1 MLRFMG
7 KTGINSSFFYAQIPD
22 VLEVPDIPELPE
34 LPELLES
41 LETSESPEH
50 PESPRPDFFSSGINN
65 KKTGNPCIHLLGQ
78 VRMRALG
85 LSISVL
91 FCLYKCGYARASC

>member
-1 MLRFMG
+1 MG

-22 VLEVPDIPELPE
+22 VLEVPDIPDIPE

-41 LETSESPEH
+41 LETPESPEH
-50 PESPRPDFFSSGINN
+50 PESPRPDFFSSGIHN

-91 FCLYKCGYARASC
+91 FCLYKCGYARAAC

>member
-1 MLRFMG
+1 MG
-7 KTGINSSFFYAQIPD
+7 KTGINSSFFYAQPPD
-22 VLEVPDIPELPE
+22 VLEVPDVPE

-41 LETSESPEH
+41 QETSESPEH
-50 PESPRPDFFSSGINN
+50 PESPRPDYFSSGINN

>member
-1 MLRFMG
+1 MG

-22 VLEVPDIPELPE
+22 VLEVPDIPELLEPPE
-34 LPELLES
+34 SPEHPES
-41 LETSESPEH
+41 QETSESPEH
-50 PESPRPDFFSSGINN
+50 PESPRPDFFSSGIHN

-85 LSISVL
+85 LSIFVL

>member
-1 MLRFMG
+1 M
-7 KTGINSSFFYAQIPD
+7 TAPFYAQLPD
-22 VLEVPDIPELPE
+22 VLDVLDVPELPE

-41 LETSESPEH
+41 LESLETSEPPEHSESPEH

>member
-22 VLEVPDIPELPE
+22 VLEVPDIPE

-65 KKTGNPCIHLLGQ
+65 KKQETLAYTSWGRYG
-78 VRMRALG
+78 
-85 LSISVL
+85 
-91 FCLYKCGYARASC
+91 

>member
-1 MLRFMG
+1 MG
-7 KTGINSSFFYAQIPD
+7 KIGINSSFFYAQLPD
-22 VLEVPDIPELPE
+22 VLDVPDIPDIPEL
-34 LPELLES
+34 LELLES
-41 LETSESPEH
+41 LESLEPPEH